1 MSFWLVLVGGPP
13 GWVQPTSPVS
23 PSTAVTLPLWGHPAP
38 AILVAW
44 DLGWFTSVLPS
55 EPLLCRF
62 GVRPS
67 GCLGGVPSA
76 RPLLPGIHPPQA
88 YSWAPLLHSCL
99 ERWVSSRILAAHTTS
114 HFHPTVALWE
124 ELEGALENSG
134 APSLFSPQGP
144 LFPGL
149 PWTPHPGA
157 GHTAPEPGL
166 PLGRGWEK
174 ETGPGAPP
182 PQALLRPQC
191 PAEAPSQRARSPT

>member
-1 MSFWLVLVGGPP
+1 MVGVSGWSTRLGSAHKSRLTFHSCDFAALGPP
-13 GWVQPTSPVS
+13 CTCHPGSLGLGVVYICSALRTFALPFWGE
-23 PSTAVTLPLWGHPAP
+23 AVRMP
-38 AILVAW
+38 
-44 DLGWFTSVLPS
+44 
-55 EPLLCRF
+55 
-62 GVRPS
+62 
-67 GCLGGVPSA
+67 GGVPSA

-134 APSLFSPQGP
+134 APSLFSSQGP